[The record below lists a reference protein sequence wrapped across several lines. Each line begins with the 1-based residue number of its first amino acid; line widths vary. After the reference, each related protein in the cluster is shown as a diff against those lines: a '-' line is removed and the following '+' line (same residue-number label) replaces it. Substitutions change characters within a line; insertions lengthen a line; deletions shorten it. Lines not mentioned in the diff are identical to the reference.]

1 MEAEPKRENNKK
13 IFCNHPKKGNQPR
26 PDGSRADFS
35 VLGVQLCS
43 TIIANFPCVVLS

>member
-26 PDGSRADFS
+26 PDGSRADAYKWCE
-35 VLGVQLCS
+35 V
-43 TIIANFPCVVLS
+43 IR